1 MKKFSTLL
9 IKKPYSRWFLE
20 RLLVPTENNSATLL
34 MSFGIKS
41 SVMDIWYL
49 VSLVTY
55 VNWLGFLENFL
66 ASSSLQNFQ
75 VKLSRNG
82 RELKWLILWQAITE
96 YLEKSHVFNRAN
108 DRANF
113 IVLPSLWSGDIAIET
128 RGFWNEPLWSYW
140 PKKLLNLTK
149 WGSGKILMLIQAFSL
164 TSNLPA
170 TYLQTTH
177 WEISKIVL
185 IFSL

>member
-20 RLLVPTENNSATLL
+20 RLLVPTENNSAALL

-55 VNWLGFLENFL
+55 VNWLGFLANFL

-82 RELKWLILWQAITE
+82 RELKWLILWQVITE
-96 YLEKSHVFNRAN
+96 YLEKPHVFTPCFNRAN
-108 DRANF
+108 DGTNF
-113 IVLPSLWSGDIAIET
+113 IVLPSLWSGEIAIET
-128 RGFWNEPLWSYW
+128 VEVFGMSYFEVTGQISCSIWPNEAVAKYW
-140 PKKLLNLTK
+140 C
-149 WGSGKILMLIQAFSL
+149 
-164 TSNLPA
+164 
-170 TYLQTTH
+170 
-177 WEISKIVL
+177 
-185 IFSL
+185 